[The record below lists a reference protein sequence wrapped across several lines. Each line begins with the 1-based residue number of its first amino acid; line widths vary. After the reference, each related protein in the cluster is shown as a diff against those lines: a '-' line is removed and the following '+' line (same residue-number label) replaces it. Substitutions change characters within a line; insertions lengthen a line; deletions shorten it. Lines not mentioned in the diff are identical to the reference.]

1 MQQSNV
7 AERGRMKDLLW
18 KRKGS
23 FIKYLVATF
32 MFNIEH
38 FMGMGLFALVLGT
51 VGTGD
56 KSKYK
61 IVIIC
66 TIAFSIYSPLS
77 FLISRMFRIGYMRD
91 VILDIRREAFDK
103 IMGMSIKHY
112 SKKSKEIYIS
122 NLINDINTFENKFFI
137 SLLNFLIDVGM
148 FALSLIL
155 LIFLDLKLALAMSLI
170 SACLYL
176 LSNKLNKKAT
186 TLMKDVSISNEKFT
200 TDMANTFN
208 GMEILKLNNI
218 EKKFLDKSLL
228 SLVTVEKKKFMSNV
242 FTDLQRNVI
251 NSIGYVI
258 MVFIMIYLTLNVN
271 TNISL
276 ALAAFLF
283 QLSSRMSYNLIGA
296 FPLWN
301 AMKASMAIYDKI
313 TKPEKYEIDASIGFR
328 DFEFKNSICATN
340 LTFSYENKKIF
351 ENASFFI
358 EKGKK
363 YLIKGTSG
371 AGKSTLMNL
380 LAMTNDEYKGML
392 KMDGIDYRE
401 ITEKSFNNKVA
412 FIYQDVF
419 LFEDTIKNNISL
431 YKDIPM
437 EKIEFA
443 ANVCGLL
450 NVISDKKGG
459 INTMLTENG
468 KNLSGGQRQRISI
481 ARAIAKEAEILFVD
495 EGTSSLNEE
504 LGREIE
510 KVFLKLPHTVIA
522 ISHRFYD
529 GITDEYDYVLEVKN
543 SHIYQYPAKD
553 YFGEEIT
560 C

>member
-1 MQQSNV
+1 
-7 AERGRMKDLLW
+7 MKELLW
-18 KRKGS
+18 KRKSS
-23 FIKYLVATF
+23 FIKYLAATF

-51 VGTGD
+51 IGTGD

-61 IVIIC
+61 TVIIC
-66 TIAFSIYSPLS
+66 TIVFAIYSPLS
-77 FLISRMFRIGYMRD
+77 FLISRLFRIGYMRD
-91 VILDIRREAFDK
+91 VILDIRREAFEK

-148 FALSLIL
+148 FILSLIVL
-155 LIFLDLKLALAMSLI
+155 VFLDLKLAIAMSLI
-170 SACLYL
+170 SACLFII
-176 LSNKLNKKAT
+176 SNKLNKKAT
-186 TLMKDVSISNEKFT
+186 ILMKEVSVSNENFT
-200 TDMANTFN
+200 SNMANIFN

-218 EKKFLDKSLL
+218 EEKFLEKSTF
-228 SLVTVEKKKFMSNV
+228 SLVTLEKKKFMSNV

-251 NSIGYVI
+251 NSVGYLI
-258 MVFIMIYLTLNVN
+258 MVLIMVYLITGINSS
-271 TNISL
+271 ISL
-276 ALAAFLF
+276 GAAAFIF
-283 QLSSRMSYNLIGA
+283 QLSSRMSFNLIGA

-301 AMKASMAIYDKI
+301 AMKASMSIYEKI
-313 TKPEKYEIDASIGFR
+313 TKPEEYDKEVANGTR
-328 DFEFKNSICATN
+328 EFEFNKSICANN
-340 LTFSYENKKIF
+340 LTFCYDNKKIF
-351 ENASFFI
+351 ENANFVI

-363 YLIKGTSG
+363 YLIKGISG

-380 LAMTNDEYKGML
+380 LAMTNDEYMGTL
-392 KMDGIDYRE
+392 RMDGFDYRGIAE
-401 ITEKSFNNKVA
+401 NKFNNKVA

-437 EKIEFA
+437 EKISFA
-443 ANVCGLL
+443 AKVCGLFDML
-450 NVISDKKGG
+450 SDKKEGV
-459 INTMLTENG
+459 NTMLTENG

-510 KVFLKLPHTVIA
+510 KVFLDLPHTVVA
-522 ISHRFYD
+522 ISHRFYE
-529 GITDEYDYVLEVKN
+529 GITDEYDFVLEVKN
-543 SHIYQYPAKD
+543 GHVYQYPAKD